1 MSCTGCQFKNTD
13 TLPSHQR
20 VEMLTNYDWLN
31 DLPDTSHLTDI
42 IEVRFKATRKE
53 FVKNEN
59 KIPLKRGDV
68 VVLSSIGGHDVGVVS
83 LTGRLAEK
91 QFIRKVKSKNKYS
104 WNTVYRIATDRD
116 KERWVEAQNLEKPLM
131 IRSRQIA
138 KELGL
143 EMKIG
148 EVEFRGDGNKATFFY
163 IAEGRI
169 DFRELI
175 KMYAHEFQIKI
186 EMKQIG
192 ARQEAALIGGI
203 GSCGRELCCSSW
215 RTDFSSINAHMA
227 VRQGLSPNAE
237 KLTGR
242 CGKLKCCLSY
252 ELDTYLEAQEEFPT
266 ELLDLETSAGIARQ
280 FKIDTLK
287 KVIWY
292 NVDNKNVKQNFVL
305 PIQKVI
311 EIINLNK
318 RGTKSD
324 IVSLT
329 HPDAK
334 QTDEKNMYNQNLSS
348 TPKPIVP
355 KKRVSN
361 RQKSRNKK
369 PILKIAPKQATG

>member
-1 MSCTGCQFKNTD
+1 MSCTGCQFNKTD
-13 TLPSHQR
+13 TSLPSNR
-20 VEMLTNYDWLN
+20 VEMLTNYDWSN
-31 DLPDTSHLTDI
+31 DMPDTSHLSDI
-42 IEVRFKATRKE
+42 VEVRFKATRKE
-53 FVKNEN
+53 FFKNEN

-68 VVLSSIGGHDVGVVS
+68 VVLSSTGGHDVGIVS
-83 LTGRLAEK
+83 LTGNLAEK
-91 QFIRKVKSKNKYS
+91 QFSRKVKVKNRYS
-104 WNTVYRIATDRD
+104 WNTVYRLATDRD
-116 KERWVEAQNLEKPLM
+116 RERWLEAQNREKPVM
-131 IRSRQIA
+131 IRARQIA
-138 KELGL
+138 NDLGL

-163 IAEGRI
+163 IAEGRV

-175 KMYAHEFQIKI
+175 KMYAREFQIKI

-252 ELDTYLEAQEEFPT
+252 ELDTYLEAQEDFPS
-266 ELLDLETSAGIARQ
+266 ELLDLETSAGIAQ
-280 FKIDTLK
+280 KFKIDILK
-287 KVIWY
+287 KEIWY

-305 PIQKVI
+305 PLQKVI

-318 RGTKSD
+318 RGTKPD

-329 HPDAK
+329 HSDASI
-334 QTDEKNMYNQNLSS
+334 TEEKDMYNQNLMTS
-348 TPKPIVP
+348 TPKPVNP
-355 KKRVSN
+355 KKWVPN
-361 RQKSRNKK
+361 RKKARNRK
-369 PILKIAPKQATG
+369 PILKTIPK

>member
-1 MSCTGCQFKNTD
+1 MSCTGCQYKNTD
-13 TLPSHQR
+13 TTLLSNR

-31 DLPDTSHLTDI
+31 DMPDTSHLSDI
-42 IEVRFKATRKE
+42 VEVRFKATRKE
-53 FVKNEN
+53 FFKNEN

-68 VVLSSIGGHDVGVVS
+68 VVLSSTGGHDVGIVS
-83 LTGRLAEK
+83 LTGNLAEK
-91 QFIRKVKSKNKYS
+91 QFSRKVKVKNRYN
-104 WNTVYRIATDRD
+104 WNTVYRLATDRD
-116 KERWVEAQNLEKPLM
+116 RERWVEAQNREKPVM

-138 KELGL
+138 NDLGL

-163 IAEGRI
+163 IAEGRV

-175 KMYAHEFQIKI
+175 KMYAREFQIKI

-252 ELDTYLEAQEEFPT
+252 ELDTYLEAQEDFPS
-266 ELLDLETSAGIARQ
+266 ELLDLETSAGIARK
-280 FKIDTLK
+280 FKVDILK
-287 KVIWY
+287 KEIWY

-305 PIQKVI
+305 PLQKVI

-318 RGTKSD
+318 RGTKPD

-329 HPDAK
+329 HPDASI
-334 QTDEKNMYNQNLSS
+334 TEEKDMYNQNLMTS
-348 TPKPIVP
+348 TPKPVNP
-355 KKRVSN
+355 KKWVSN
-361 RQKSRNKK
+361 RKKARNRK
-369 PILKIAPKQATG
+369 PILKTIPK